1 MRKLLA
7 IGMALGVTL
16 GLVTAASASVPV
28 KKKPPVKL
36 DGKVTNKG
44 TKTVK
49 DDKITI
55 EVEDFFYK
63 ATFLKAKPG
72 TTVTVTLDVKGSAP
86 HTFTAEDGSFDE
98 DLSSGDEVTVEVA
111 IPDSGDPVAFF
122 CNFHGDQGMKGAFF
136 TKKGSKAG
144 TTGGST
150 ATTGGTTPTSGD
162 DDSGLGYGY

>member
-7 IGMALGVTL
+7 IGMVLGVTL
-16 GLVTAASASVPV
+16 GLVTAASASAPV

-44 TKTVK
+44 TKTAK
-49 DDKITI
+49 GDKITI
-55 EVEDFFYK
+55 AVDDFYFK
-63 ATFLKAKPG
+63 ATFVKAKPG
-72 TTVTVTLDVKGSAP
+72 TTVKVTLNVKGSAP

-98 DLSSGDEVTVEVA
+98 DLSSGDEVTVDVA

-136 TKKGSKAG
+136 TKTGSSSGASG
-144 TTGGST
+144 SSGST
-150 ATTGGTTPTSGD
+150 ATTGGGGNT
-162 DDSGLGYGY
+162 GYGY